1 MCSIWKIKE
10 HREIPPAI
18 YAKLPRTLRD
28 VNISGGE
35 PFLRKDLAEIVRVL
49 HHRLPRARMVV
60 SSNGMMGENLIPR
73 AMELV
78 DIFPR
83 IGFAFSVDGVGETHD
98 YIRGVKGAYKNVIE
112 ATRGLRDRGIKNIRI
127 AFTLTEENP
136 DHMIRVYRLARELD
150 VQYTMQ
156 VSHDSGFFFG
166 ENESSV
172 VKEKPGGMKDEKL
185 KKDFETIING
195 ELSSF
200 RPKRWGKAFIH
211 YGTYAIA
218 LEGRQLFSSYPGE
231 DFFYLDPKGDIYPS
245 VIHDHVMGNMAE
257 DDFDTIWRSERS
269 ERIRRKCLEENKSYW
284 MGCMLRKALLDHKFQ
299 IGMWAMKSKI
309 FNVKL

>member
-1 MCSIWKIKE
+1 MCSIWKIRE
-10 HREIPPAI
+10 HHEIPPDT

-49 HHRLPRARMVV
+49 HHRLPGARMVV
-60 SSNGMMGENLIPR
+60 STNGMMGENLIPR

-78 DIFPR
+78 DIFPD

-98 YIRGVKGAYKNVIE
+98 YIRGVKGAYRNVIA
-112 ATRGLRDRGIKNIRI
+112 ATRGLRERGVKNIRI
-127 AFTLTEENP
+127 AFTLTEENS

-156 VSHDSGFFFG
+156 VSHESGFFFG

-172 VKEKPGGMKDEKL
+172 VKKGQGGLGGEKL

-195 ELSSF
+195 ELGSF
-200 RPKRWGKAFIH
+200 SPKRWVKAFVY
-211 YGTYAIA
+211 YGIYSIA

-231 DFFYLDPKGDIYPS
+231 DFFYLDPRGDVYPS
-245 VIHDHVMGNMAE
+245 VIHDHVMGNIAE
-257 DDFDTIWRSERS
+257 ADFDTIWRSDRS
-269 ERIRRKCLEENKSYW
+269 ERIRKKCLEENKSYW

-299 IGMWAMKSKI
+299 IGLWALKNKI
-309 FNVKL
+309 SGVKL